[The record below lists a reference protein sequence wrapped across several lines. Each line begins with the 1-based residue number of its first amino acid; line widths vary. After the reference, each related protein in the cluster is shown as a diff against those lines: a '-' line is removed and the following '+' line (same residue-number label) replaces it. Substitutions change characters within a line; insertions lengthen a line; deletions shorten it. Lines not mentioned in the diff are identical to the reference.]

1 MTHRPSAGQAL
12 DHARL
17 FNESIGC
24 IPMDSV
30 LTLFHSFFSPCSDT
44 RRAAKQTGA
53 FASSPRPSSRQALW
67 LMLCTLLSLP
77 SLMVEAAEQ
86 RTEQGPTATPAPATA
101 GEPSPPSAQ
110 MEQPQSDATTPRP
123 APNAAQLKSRGL
135 GAAFEKFNPSEAISA
150 DNAVPFPIDI

>member
-17 FNESIGC
+17 FNESIRC

-30 LTLFHSFFSPCSDT
+30 LTQFRSFCSLCIGNW
-44 RRAAKQTGA
+44 RPAKQGGA
-53 FASSPRPSSRQALW
+53 FAPSPKPSSRQAIW
-67 LMLCTLLSLP
+67 LLLCTLLPLS

-86 RTEQGPTATPAPATA
+86 GTAQGPTATPAPATA
-101 GEPSPPSAQ
+101 GDPSPPPAQ
-110 MEQPQSDATTPRP
+110 MEQPQSDAKTPRP
-123 APNAAQLKSRGL
+123 APNAAQLKTRGL

>member
-1 MTHRPSAGQAL
+1 MTHRPRAGQAL

-17 FNESIGC
+17 FNESIRC

-30 LTLFHSFFSPCSDT
+30 LTQFRSFCSLCIGN
-44 RRAAKQTGA
+44 RRAAKQEGA
-53 FASSPRPSSRQALW
+53 ISPSPKPSSRRALW
-67 LMLCTLLSLP
+67 LMLCTLLTLS

-86 RTEQGPTATPAPATA
+86 GTAQGPTATPAPTTA
-101 GEPSPPSAQ
+101 GDPSAPSAQ
-110 MEQPQSDATTPRP
+110 MEQPQSGAKTPPP
-123 APNAAQLKSRGL
+123 APNAAQLKTRGL

>member
-1 MTHRPSAGQAL
+1 MTHRPGAGQAL

-17 FNESIGC
+17 FNESIRC

-30 LTLFHSFFSPCSDT
+30 LTLFHSFCSPCSGT
-44 RRAAKQTGA
+44 RRAAKQRGA
-53 FASSPRPSSRQALW
+53 FASSPGPSSRQALW
-67 LMLCTLLSLP
+67 LMLCTLLPLS

-86 RTEQGPTATPAPATA
+86 GTVQGPTATPAPATA
-101 GEPSPPSAQ
+101 GDPSPRSAE
-110 MEQPQSDATTPRP
+110 MEQPQSDAKAPRP
-123 APNAAQLKSRGL
+123 APNAAQLKTRGL

>member
-1 MTHRPSAGQAL
+1 MIHRPRAGQAL

-17 FNESIGC
+17 FNESIRC

-30 LTLFHSFFSPCSDT
+30 LTQFRSFCSLCIGN
-44 RRAAKQTGA
+44 RRPAKQGGA
-53 FASSPRPSSRQALW
+53 FAPSPKPSSRQAIW
-67 LMLCTLLSLP
+67 LLLCTLLPLS
-77 SLMVEAAEQ
+77 SLMVEAAEHG
-86 RTEQGPTATPAPATA
+86 TAQGPTATATPPTT
-101 GEPSPPSAQ
+101 GDPSPPSAQ
-110 MEQPQSDATTPRP
+110 MEQPQSGAKTPPP